1 MSKFYSARHEPVF
14 MYAAIK
20 KEFLIAILE
29 PILDKKIEDLQI
41 LNPNL
46 IQDYYKL
53 RGQRLDLLVKTKD
66 EIINVE
72 LNTNYSEEIKIRN
85 LHYIFKLAS
94 ENTERGNKYKIG
106 YPIIQVNL
114 NFYNSKYEKNIY
126 TLYDKINKI
135 ELTDYIKIYNVGIDK
150 YIKNY
155 YNNDKKFTKGEE
167 ALIMLDLSKQG
178 LEELSEKSEIV
189 NNFKEEVIK
198 ANNDEFVV
206 DWISREEEQKQYE
219 EVMYEKGL
227 NQGKQQGLQEGISQ
241 GKQQGLSEGI
251 IQGKQEGISQAK
263 IDVAKEM
270 LELNMDLETI
280 SRVTK
285 LAKNQIESL
294 RN

>member
-1 MSKFYSARHEPVF
+1 MIYIKKFYTARHEPIF
-14 MYAAIK
+14 MYAAVK

-46 IQDYYKL
+46 IQDYYKI
-53 RGQRLDLLVKTKD
+53 RGQRLDLLVKTKY

-85 LHYIFKLAS
+85 LHYVFKLAS
-94 ENTERGNKYKIG
+94 ENTERGNKYKVG

-114 NFYNSKYEKNIY
+114 NFYNSKYEKSIY
-126 TLYDKINKI
+126 TLYDRINKI

-167 ALIMLDLSKQG
+167 ALIMLDLGKQG

-189 NNFKEEVIK
+189 NNFKEEVVK

-227 NQGKQQGLQEGISQ
+227 NQGKE
-241 GKQQGLSEGI
+241 QGLS
-251 IQGKQEGISQAK
+251 QGKQEGIEQTK

-280 SRVTK
+280 IKVTK
-285 LAKNQIESL
+285 LSKDQIESL

>member
-1 MSKFYSARHEPVF
+1 
-14 MYAAIK
+14 MYAAVK

-29 PILDKKIEDLQI
+29 TIIDKKIEDLQI

-46 IQDYYKL
+46 IQEYYKI

-94 ENTERGNKYKIG
+94 ENTERGNKYKVG
-106 YPIIQVNL
+106 HSIIQVNL
-114 NFYNSKYEKNIY
+114 NFYNSKYEKSIY
-126 TLYDKINKI
+126 TLYDKTNKI

-167 ALIMLDLSKQG
+167 ALIMLDLGKQG

-189 NNFKEEVIK
+189 NNFKEEVVK

-227 NQGKQQGLQEGISQ
+227 NQGLSEGIAK
-241 GKQQGLSEGI
+241 GKEQGLSEGK
-251 IQGKQEGISQAK
+251 KQKNLENAK
-263 IDVAKEM
+263 KM
-270 LELNMDLETI
+270 LELNMDLDVI
-280 SRVTK
+280 SKVTN
-285 LAKNQIESL
+285 LSKNEIESL

>member
-1 MSKFYSARHEPVF
+1 MIYIKKFYTARHEPIF
-14 MYAAIK
+14 MYAAVK

-29 PILDKKIEDLQI
+29 PIIDKKIEDLQI

-46 IQDYYKL
+46 IQEYYKI

-66 EIINVE
+66 KIINVE

-94 ENTERGNKYKIG
+94 ENTERGNKYKVG
-106 YPIIQVNL
+106 HSIIQVNL
-114 NFYNSKYEKNIY
+114 NFYNSKYEKSIY

-167 ALIMLDLSKQG
+167 ALIMLDLGKQG

-198 ANNDEFVV
+198 ANNDQFVV
-206 DWISREEEQKQYE
+206 DWISKEEEQKQYE

-227 NQGKQQGLQEGISQ
+227 NQG
-241 GKQQGLSEGI
+241 LSEG
-251 IQGKQEGISQAK
+251 KLEGIEQNKIENAK
-263 IDVAKEM
+263 KM
-270 LELNMDLETI
+270 LDLNMDLETI
-280 SRVTK
+280 SKITN
-285 LAKNQIESL
+285 LTIEQINDL
-294 RN
+294 K

>member
-1 MSKFYSARHEPVF
+1 
-14 MYAAIK
+14 MYAAVK

-29 PILDKKIEDLQI
+29 PILVKKIEDLKI

-46 IQDYYKL
+46 IQDYYKI
-53 RGQRLDLLVKTKD
+53 RGQRLDLLVKTKY

-94 ENTERGNKYKIG
+94 ENTERGNKYKVG
-106 YPIIQVNL
+106 HSIIQVNL
-114 NFYNSKYEKNIY
+114 NFYNSKYEKSIY

-167 ALIMLDLSKQG
+167 ALIMLDLGKQG

-198 ANNDEFVV
+198 ANNDQFVV
-206 DWISREEEQKQYE
+206 DWISKEEEQKQYE

-227 NQGKQQGLQEGISQ
+227 IQGKQEGLE
-241 GKQQGLSEGI
+241 EGI
-251 IQGKQEGISQAK
+251 IQGKQQGLEEGITQGIEKNKQENAK
-263 IDVAKEM
+263 KM
-270 LELNMDLETI
+270 LELKMDLETI
-280 SRVTK
+280 SKITGIT
-285 LAKNQIESL
+285 IEEIASL

>member
-1 MSKFYSARHEPVF
+1 
-14 MYAAIK
+14 MYAAVK
-20 KEFLIAILE
+20 KEFLKAILE
-29 PILDKKIEDLQI
+29 PILDKKIIELEI

-46 IQDYYKL
+46 IQDYLKL
-53 RGQRLDLLVKTKD
+53 RGQRLDLLVKTNEK
-66 EIINVE
+66 IINVE
-72 LNTNYSEEIKIRN
+72 LNTNYSQEIMIRN
-85 LHYIFKLAS
+85 LHYIFKLSS

-106 YPIIQVNL
+106 YSIIQVNL
-114 NFYNSKYEKNIY
+114 NFYNSKYEKSIY
-126 TLYDKINKI
+126 TLYDKVNKI

-167 ALIMLDLSKQG
+167 ALIMLDLGKQG

-227 NQGKQQGLQEGISQ
+227 NQGKQQGLSEGLTKGKELGISE
-241 GKQQGLSEGI
+241 GAKQTNLEN
-251 IQGKQEGISQAK
+251 AK
-263 IDVAKEM
+263 KM
-270 LELNMDLETI
+270 LELNIDLEIISKVTGLTI
-280 SRVTK
+280 DK
-285 LAKNQIESL
+285 IESL

>member
-1 MSKFYSARHEPVF
+1 MIKIKKFYTAKHEPVF
-14 MYAAIK
+14 MYAAVK

-29 PILDKKIEDLQI
+29 PILDKKIVELKI

-46 IQDYYKL
+46 IQDCYKR
-53 RGQRLDLLVKTKD
+53 RGQRLDLLVKTKE

-72 LNTNYSEEIKIRN
+72 LNTNYSEEVMIRN

-94 ENTERGNKYKIG
+94 ENTERGNKYKVG
-106 YPIIQVNL
+106 YSIIQVNL
-114 NFYNSKYEKNIY
+114 NFYNSKYEKSIY

-155 YNNDKKFTKGEE
+155 YNNDKKFTQGEE
-167 ALIMLDLSKQG
+167 ALIMLDMGKQE

-227 NQGKQQGLQEGISQ
+227 NQGKQQGITQGIEQ
-241 GKQQGLSEGI
+241 N
-251 IQGKQEGISQAK
+251 K
-263 IDVAKEM
+263 IEVAKEM

-285 LAKNQIESL
+285 LAKEQIESL

>member
-1 MSKFYSARHEPVF
+1 MIKIKKFYTAKHEPVF
-14 MYAAIK
+14 MYAAVK

-29 PILDKKIEDLQI
+29 PILDKKIIELEI

-46 IQDYYKL
+46 IQDHYKR

-72 LNTNYSEEIKIRN
+72 LNTNYSEEVMIRN

-94 ENTERGNKYKIG
+94 ENTERGNKYKVG
-106 YPIIQVNL
+106 YSIIQVNL
-114 NFYNSKYEKNIY
+114 NFYNSKYEKSIY

-155 YNNDKKFTKGEE
+155 YNNGKKFTQGEE
-167 ALIMLDLSKQG
+167 ALIMLDMDKQE

-227 NQGKQQGLQEGISQ
+227 NQGKQQGLSEGIAQ
-241 GKQQGLSEGI
+241 GKQQGITQGI
-251 IQGKQEGISQAK
+251 EQNKIANAK
-263 IDVAKEM
+263 KM
-270 LELNMDLETI
+270 LELKMDLETI
-280 SRVTK
+280 GKVTGLSK
-285 LAKNQIESL
+285 EEIESL

>member
-1 MSKFYSARHEPVF
+1 
-14 MYAAIK
+14 MYAAVK

-46 IQDYYKL
+46 IQNYYKI

-85 LHYIFKLAS
+85 LHYVFKLAS
-94 ENTERGNKYKIG
+94 ENTERGNKYKVG
-106 YPIIQVNL
+106 HSVIQVNL
-114 NFYNSKYEKNIY
+114 NFYNSKYEKSIY
-126 TLYDKINKI
+126 TLYDRINKI

-167 ALIMLDLSKQG
+167 ALIMLDLGKQG

-189 NNFKEEVIK
+189 SNFKEEVIK

-206 DWISREEEQKQYE
+206 DWISKEEEQKQYE

-227 NQGKQQGLQEGISQ
+227 NQGLSKGIARGKELGLSQ
-241 GKQQGLSEGI
+241 GI
-251 IQGKQEGISQAK
+251 VQGKQEGIEQTK

>member
-1 MSKFYSARHEPVF
+1 
-14 MYAAIK
+14 MYAAVK

-29 PILDKKIEDLQI
+29 PILDKKILELEI

-46 IQDYYKL
+46 IQDHYKI

-72 LNTNYSEEIKIRN
+72 LNTNYSEEVMIRN

-94 ENTERGNKYKIG
+94 ENTERGNKYKIKNK
-106 YPIIQVNL
+106 IVQINL

-155 YNNDKKFTKGEE
+155 YNNGKKFTKGEE
-167 ALIMLDLSKQG
+167 ALIMLDMGKQE

-206 DWISREEEQKQYE
+206 EWISREEEQRQYE
-219 EVMYEKGL
+219 EVMYEKGH
-227 NQGKQQGLQEGISQ
+227 N
-241 GKQQGLSEGI
+241 QGLSEGI
-251 IQGKQEGISQAK
+251 IQGVTQGIEQTK
-263 IDVAKEM
+263 IDVAKKM
-270 LELNMDLETI
+270 LELKMDLETI
-280 SRVTK
+280 NKVTGLSK
-285 LAKNQIESL
+285 EEIESL

>member
-1 MSKFYSARHEPVF
+1 MIYIKQFYTARHEPIF
-14 MYAAIK
+14 MYAAVK

-85 LHYIFKLAS
+85 LHYVFKLAS

-114 NFYNSKYEKNIY
+114 NFYNSKYEKCEY
-126 TLYDKINKI
+126 LLYDKTHKI

-167 ALIMLDLSKQG
+167 ALIMLDLDKQG

-189 NNFKEEVIK
+189 NNFKEEVVK

-227 NQGKQQGLQEGISQ
+227 NQGKE
-241 GKQQGLSEGI
+241 QGLS
-251 IQGKQEGISQAK
+251 QGKQEGIEQTK

-280 SRVTK
+280 SKVTK
-285 LAKNQIESL
+285 LAKDQIESL

>member
-1 MSKFYSARHEPVF
+1 
-14 MYAAIK
+14 MYAAVK

-29 PILDKKIEDLQI
+29 PIIDKKIEDLQI

-46 IQDYYKL
+46 IQDYYKI
-53 RGQRLDLLVKTKD
+53 RGQRLDLLVKTKN

-72 LNTNYSEEIKIRN
+72 LNNNYSEEIKIRN

-94 ENTERGNKYKIG
+94 ENTERGNKYKVG
-106 YPIIQVNL
+106 HSIIQVNL
-114 NFYNSKYEKNIY
+114 NFYNSKYEKSIY

-167 ALIMLDLSKQG
+167 ALIMLDLDKKE
-178 LEELSEKSEIV
+178 LEELSEKSDIV
-189 NNFKEEVIK
+189 DKYKKEVIK
-198 ANNDEFVV
+198 ANNDQFVV

-219 EVMYEKGL
+219 EVMYEKGITQGVI
-227 NQGKQQGLQEGISQ
+227 QGKQQGIKEGISQ
-241 GKQQGLSEGI
+241 GIEKANMEN
-251 IQGKQEGISQAK
+251 AK
-263 IDVAKEM
+263 KM

-280 SRVTK
+280 SKITN
-285 LAKNQIESL
+285 LTIEQIKNL
-294 RN
+294 NL

>member
-1 MSKFYSARHEPVF
+1 
-14 MYAAIK
+14 MYDAVK
-20 KEFLIAILE
+20 KEFLKAILE
-29 PILDKKIEDLQI
+29 PILEKEIIELEI

-46 IQDYYKL
+46 IQDYFKL

-72 LNTNYSEEIKIRN
+72 LNTNYSEEIMIRN

-94 ENTERGNKYKIG
+94 ENTERGNKYKVKNKIVQ
-106 YPIIQVNL
+106 INL
-114 NFYNSKYEKNIY
+114 NFINSIYEKSIY

-150 YIKNY
+150 HIKKY

-167 ALIMLDLSKQG
+167 AIIMLDLGKQE

-189 NNFKEEVIK
+189 NNFKKEIIK

-206 DWISREEEQKQYE
+206 DWISKEEEQKQYE

-227 NQGKQQGLQEGISQ
+227 NQGLSEG
-241 GKQQGLSEGI
+241 KKKGLSEGLTK
-251 IQGKQEGISQAK
+251 GK
-263 IDVAKEM
+263 
-270 LELNMDLETI
+270 EL
-280 SRVTK
+280 
-285 LAKNQIESL
+285 
-294 RN
+294 

>member
-1 MSKFYSARHEPVF
+1 
-14 MYAAIK
+14 MYAAVK

-46 IQDYYKL
+46 IQNYYKI

-85 LHYIFKLAS
+85 LHYVFKLAS
-94 ENTERGNKYKIG
+94 ENTERGNKYKVG
-106 YPIIQVNL
+106 HSVIQVNL
-114 NFYNSKYEKNIY
+114 NFYNSKYEKSIY
-126 TLYDKINKI
+126 TLYDRINKI

-167 ALIMLDLSKQG
+167 ALIMLDLGKQG

-227 NQGKQQGLQEGISQ
+227 TQGKE
-241 GKQQGLSEGI
+241 QGLS
-251 IQGKQEGISQAK
+251 QGKQEGIEQNK

-270 LELNMDLETI
+270 LELNMDLDVI
-280 SRVTK
+280 SKVTK
-285 LAKNQIESL
+285 LAKNEIESL

>member
-1 MSKFYSARHEPVF
+1 
-14 MYAAIK
+14 MYAAVK

-29 PILDKKIEDLQI
+29 PIIDKKIEDLQI

-46 IQDYYKL
+46 IQEYYKI
-53 RGQRLDLLVKTKD
+53 RGQRLDLLVKTKN

-72 LNTNYSEEIKIRN
+72 LNNNYSEEIKIRN

-94 ENTERGNKYKIG
+94 ENTERGNKYKVG
-106 YPIIQVNL
+106 HSIIQVNL
-114 NFYNSKYEKNIY
+114 NFYNSKYEKSIY

-167 ALIMLDLSKQG
+167 ALIMLDLGKQG

-189 NNFKEEVIK
+189 NDFKKEI
-198 ANNDEFVV
+198 
-206 DWISREEEQKQYE
+206 KQYE
-219 EVMYEKGL
+219 EVMYEKGF
-227 NQGKQQGLQEGISQ
+227 N
-241 GKQQGLSEGI
+241 QGLSEG
-251 IQGKQEGISQAK
+251 KLEGIEQNK

-270 LELNMDLETI
+270 LELNMDLDVI
-280 SRVTK
+280 SKVTK
-285 LAKNQIESL
+285 LAKNEIESL

>member
-1 MSKFYSARHEPVF
+1 MIYIKKFYTARHEPIF
-14 MYAAIK
+14 MYAAVK

-85 LHYIFKLAS
+85 LHYVFKLAS
-94 ENTERGNKYKIG
+94 ENTERGNKYKVG

-227 NQGKQQGLQEGISQ
+227 TQGKEQGFS
-241 GKQQGLSEGI
+241 
-251 IQGKQEGISQAK
+251 QGKQEGIEQNK

-270 LELNMDLETI
+270 LELNMDLDVI
-280 SRVTK
+280 SKVTK
-285 LAKNQIESL
+285 LAKNEIESL

>member
-1 MSKFYSARHEPVF
+1 
-14 MYAAIK
+14 MYAAVK

-29 PILDKKIEDLQI
+29 PIIDKKITYLEI

-46 IQDYYKL
+46 IQEHYKT
-53 RGQRLDLLVKTKD
+53 RSQRLDLLVKTKD

-72 LNTNYSEEIKIRN
+72 LNTNYNEEIKIRN
-85 LHYIFKLAS
+85 LHYVFKLAS
-94 ENTERGNKYKIG
+94 ENTERGNKYKVG
-106 YPIIQVNL
+106 HSIIQVNL

-150 YIKNY
+150 YIKKY
-155 YNNDKKFTKGEE
+155 YNNNKKFTKGEE
-167 ALIMLDLSKQG
+167 ALIMLDMGKQE
-178 LEELSEKSEIV
+178 LEELSEKSDIV
-189 NNFKEEVIK
+189 NEFKEEVIK
-198 ANNDEFVV
+198 ANNNEFVV

-227 NQGKQQGLQEGISQ
+227 NQGKQQGL
-241 GKQQGLSEGI
+241 SEGI
-251 IQGKQEGISQAK
+251 TQGITQNK

-280 SRVTK
+280 MRVTK
-285 LAKNQIESL
+285 LDKNEIESL

>member
-1 MSKFYSARHEPVF
+1 M
-14 MYAAIK
+14 K
-20 KEFLIAILE
+20 KVSI
-29 PILDKKIEDLQI
+29 
-41 LNPNL
+41 
-46 IQDYYKL
+46 
-53 RGQRLDLLVKTKD
+53 
-66 EIINVE
+66 
-72 LNTNYSEEIKIRN
+72 
-85 LHYIFKLAS
+85 HYMI
-94 ENTERGNKYKIG
+94 
-106 YPIIQVNL
+106 
-114 NFYNSKYEKNIY
+114 
-126 TLYDKINKI
+126 
-135 ELTDYIKIYNVGIDK
+135 YIKIYNIGIDK

-167 ALIMLDLSKQG
+167 ELIMLDLGKQG

-189 NNFKEEVIK
+189 NNFKEEIIK
-198 ANNDEFVV
+198 ANNDQFVV

-227 NQGKQQGLQEGISQ
+227 NQGLFEGIEQ
-241 GKQQGLSEGI
+241 T
-251 IQGKQEGISQAK
+251 K

>member
-1 MSKFYSARHEPVF
+1 MIYIKKFYTARHEPVF
-14 MYAAIK
+14 MYAAVK

-53 RGQRLDLLVKTKD
+53 RSQRLDLLVKTKD

-106 YPIIQVNL
+106 HSIIQVNL
-114 NFYNSKYEKNIY
+114 NFYNSKYKKCIY
-126 TLYDKINKI
+126 TLYDRINKI

-155 YNNDKKFTKGEE
+155 YNNDKKFTKGE
-167 ALIMLDLSKQG
+167 
-178 LEELSEKSEIV
+178 
-189 NNFKEEVIK
+189 
-198 ANNDEFVV
+198 
-206 DWISREEEQKQYE
+206 
-219 EVMYEKGL
+219 
-227 NQGKQQGLQEGISQ
+227 
-241 GKQQGLSEGI
+241 
-251 IQGKQEGISQAK
+251 
-263 IDVAKEM
+263 
-270 LELNMDLETI
+270 
-280 SRVTK
+280 
-285 LAKNQIESL
+285 
-294 RN
+294 

>member
-1 MSKFYSARHEPVF
+1 MIYIKKFYTARHEPVF
-14 MYAAIK
+14 MYAAVK

-29 PILDKKIEDLQI
+29 PIIDKKIEDLQI

-46 IQDYYKL
+46 IQDYYKI
-53 RGQRLDLLVKTKD
+53 RGQRLDLLVKTKG

-85 LHYIFKLAS
+85 LHYVFKLAS
-94 ENTERGNKYKIG
+94 ENTERGNKYKVG

-114 NFYNSKYEKNIY
+114 NFYNSKYEKSIY
-126 TLYDKINKI
+126 TLYDRINKI

-167 ALIMLDLSKQG
+167 ALIMLDLGKQG

-189 NNFKEEVIK
+189 SNFKEEVIK

-227 NQGKQQGLQEGISQ
+227 NQGLSQ
-241 GKQQGLSEGI
+241 GIAQGKEQGLS
-251 IQGKQEGISQAK
+251 QGKQEGIRQNK

-270 LELNMDLETI
+270 LELNMDLEII
-280 SRVTK
+280 SKVTK
-285 LAKNQIESL
+285 LAKEQIESL

>member
-1 MSKFYSARHEPVF
+1 
-14 MYAAIK
+14 MYAAVK

-29 PILDKKIEDLQI
+29 PILDKKIIELEI

-46 IQDYYKL
+46 IQDHYKR

-72 LNTNYSEEIKIRN
+72 LNTNYSEEVMIRN

-94 ENTERGNKYKIG
+94 ENTERGNKYKVG
-106 YPIIQVNL
+106 YSIIQVNL
-114 NFYNSKYEKNIY
+114 NFYNSKYEKSIY

-155 YNNDKKFTKGEE
+155 YNNDKKFTQGEE
-167 ALIMLDLSKQG
+167 ALIMLDMGKQE

-227 NQGKQQGLQEGISQ
+227 NQGKQQGL
-241 GKQQGLSEGI
+241 SEGI
-251 IQGKQEGISQAK
+251 AQGKELGISEGINKGIEQTK
-263 IDVAKEM
+263 TEVAKE
-270 LELNMDLETI
+270 LLQLNMDLETI

-285 LAKNQIESL
+285 LTEEEIESL

>member
-1 MSKFYSARHEPVF
+1 MIYIKKFYTARHEPIF
-14 MYAAIK
+14 MYAAVK

-29 PILDKKIEDLQI
+29 PILDKKIDDLQI

-53 RGQRLDLLVKTKD
+53 RGQRLDLLVKTND

-94 ENTERGNKYKIG
+94 ENTERGNKYKVG

-114 NFYNSKYEKNIY
+114 NFYNSKYEKSIY

-167 ALIMLDLSKQG
+167 ALIMLDLGKQG

-189 NNFKEEVIK
+189 NNFKEEVVK
-198 ANNDEFVV
+198 ANNDEFIV

-227 NQGKQQGLQEGISQ
+227 NQGKE
-241 GKQQGLSEGI
+241 QGLS
-251 IQGKQEGISQAK
+251 QGKQEGIEQTK

-280 SRVTK
+280 IKVTK
-285 LAKNQIESL
+285 LSKDQIESL

>member
-1 MSKFYSARHEPVF
+1 
-14 MYAAIK
+14 
-20 KEFLIAILE
+20 
-29 PILDKKIEDLQI
+29 
-41 LNPNL
+41 
-46 IQDYYKL
+46 
-53 RGQRLDLLVKTKD
+53 
-66 EIINVE
+66 
-72 LNTNYSEEIKIRN
+72 
-85 LHYIFKLAS
+85 
-94 ENTERGNKYKIG
+94 
-106 YPIIQVNL
+106 
-114 NFYNSKYEKNIY
+114 
-126 TLYDKINKI
+126 
-135 ELTDYIKIYNVGIDK
+135 
-150 YIKNY
+150 
-155 YNNDKKFTKGEE
+155 
-167 ALIMLDLSKQG
+167 MLDLGKQG

-227 NQGKQQGLQEGISQ
+227 NQGLFEGIEQ
-241 GKQQGLSEGI
+241 T
-251 IQGKQEGISQAK
+251 K

>member
-1 MSKFYSARHEPVF
+1 M
-14 MYAAIK
+14 I
-20 KEFLIAILE
+20 
-29 PILDKKIEDLQI
+29 
-41 LNPNL
+41 
-46 IQDYYKL
+46 
-53 RGQRLDLLVKTKD
+53 
-66 EIINVE
+66 
-72 LNTNYSEEIKIRN
+72 
-85 LHYIFKLAS
+85 
-94 ENTERGNKYKIG
+94 
-106 YPIIQVNL
+106 
-114 NFYNSKYEKNIY
+114 
-126 TLYDKINKI
+126 
-135 ELTDYIKIYNVGIDK
+135 YIKIYNIGIDK

-167 ALIMLDLSKQG
+167 ELIMLDLGKQG

-189 NNFKEEVIK
+189 NNFKEEIIK
-198 ANNDEFVV
+198 ANNDQFVV

-227 NQGKQQGLQEGISQ
+227 NQGLFEGIEQ
-241 GKQQGLSEGI
+241 T
-251 IQGKQEGISQAK
+251 K

>member
-1 MSKFYSARHEPVF
+1 
-14 MYAAIK
+14 MYAAVK

-29 PILDKKIEDLQI
+29 PIIDKKIIELEI

-46 IQDYYKL
+46 IQERYKR

-72 LNTNYSEEIKIRN
+72 LNKNYTEEIKIRN

-94 ENTERGNKYKIG
+94 LNTERGNKYKIG
-106 YPIIQVNL
+106 YSIVQINL

-155 YNNDKKFTKGEE
+155 YNNGKKFTKGEE
-167 ALIMLDLSKQG
+167 ALIMLDMNKEE

-219 EVMYEKGL
+219 EVMYEKG
-227 NQGKQQGLQEGISQ
+227 
-241 GKQQGLSEGI
+241 I
-251 IQGKQEGISQAK
+251 IQGKQLGLEEGLTQGKEYNVPISVDTIRRRYPIKWTYQEGIETLIVDTK
-263 IDVAKEM
+263 IWVF
-270 LELNMDLETI
+270 
-280 SRVTK
+280 
-285 LAKNQIESL
+285 
-294 RN
+294 

>member
-1 MSKFYSARHEPVF
+1 M
-14 MYAAIK
+14 
-20 KEFLIAILE
+20 
-29 PILDKKIEDLQI
+29 
-41 LNPNL
+41 
-46 IQDYYKL
+46 
-53 RGQRLDLLVKTKD
+53 LVKTKY

-85 LHYIFKLAS
+85 LHYVFKLAS

-167 ALIMLDLSKQG
+167 ALIMLDLGKQG

-189 NNFKEEVIK
+189 NNFKEEVVK

-227 NQGKQQGLQEGISQ
+227 NQGKE
-241 GKQQGLSEGI
+241 QGLS
-251 IQGKQEGISQAK
+251 QGKQEGIEQTK

-285 LAKNQIESL
+285 LAKDQIESL